1 MAGCSS
7 FPRIELKEDYN
18 FSFKQTILLYVV
30 NSGNSEL
37 DDTYNRIFRLD
48 LLSRGYKVFN
58 GNNLITNNG
67 DSVRE
72 GNHRQIADYLLSK
85 KYMPLV
91 NTIII
96 AKPVWD
102 SVFVTTYISERKSYD
117 KIFFT
122 FWGQNVLRLSSEIMF
137 FDPFNKEPVMS
148 ISAQDTSL
156 IYAEKDIKN
165 ISYVQFP
172 WMLVARQMSKV
183 LKEIPICTQEIY
195 FSAANQLK
203 VSFWVDKSYRNIFP
217 YEWKERIIRRVLYA
231 NDILKSQLDIELVIS
246 EFKEWNSE
254 FDYSLDRTLYNLSV
268 VPFNNKNQIRIG
280 VTLNEKLKT
289 NWTQRNNVGLS
300 YLLGNDAVITAQPT
314 YSELGEWNPN
324 EEAITLVHEIGHVLG
339 AIHVKDEKSIMYPYS
354 GFLSYEFDDFNKQ
367 IINSTKEA
375 FFSGNKEEQVKIYVN
390 TLLNKKNSSSKNS
403 IPVIKAITSAILNL
417 SSGTPKV
424 FPQTDRLN
432 SFFSKVIS
440 DSVHL
445 LAAIGYAH
453 YKNES
458 YEEAKR
464 YLFRAIEID
473 PDFIEAHW
481 YLGKV
486 LRKIGEKGS
495 AIKHEKIADAYIS
508 SWFLE
513 E

>member
-1 MAGCSS
+1 MKNINRKSIYLIVIFILFLLMAGCSS

-268 VPFNNKNQIRIG
+268 VPFNNKNQ
-280 VTLNEKLKT
+280 
-289 NWTQRNNVGLS
+289 
-300 YLLGNDAVITAQPT
+300 
-314 YSELGEWNPN
+314 
-324 EEAITLVHEIGHVLG
+324 
-339 AIHVKDEKSIMYPYS
+339 
-354 GFLSYEFDDFNKQ
+354 
-367 IINSTKEA
+367 
-375 FFSGNKEEQVKIYVN
+375 
-390 TLLNKKNSSSKNS
+390 
-403 IPVIKAITSAILNL
+403 
-417 SSGTPKV
+417 
-424 FPQTDRLN
+424 
-432 SFFSKVIS
+432 
-440 DSVHL
+440 
-445 LAAIGYAH
+445 
-453 YKNES
+453 
-458 YEEAKR
+458 
-464 YLFRAIEID
+464 
-473 PDFIEAHW
+473 
-481 YLGKV
+481 
-486 LRKIGEKGS
+486 
-495 AIKHEKIADAYIS
+495 
-508 SWFLE
+508 
-513 E
+513 